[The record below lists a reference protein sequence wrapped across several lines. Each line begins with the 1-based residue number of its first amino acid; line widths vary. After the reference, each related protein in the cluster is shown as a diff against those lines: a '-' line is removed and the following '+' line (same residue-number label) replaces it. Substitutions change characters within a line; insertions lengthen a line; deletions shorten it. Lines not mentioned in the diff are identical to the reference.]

1 MSRVEQRVVR
11 NAIFAATVLWVYA
24 IASEFP
30 ERECCDPVYP
40 IPEPTSRAPSA
51 PTPTGRSG
59 PNIKTAVAIL
69 NCLFAR
75 QLCFEDPSCSAI
87 LEIIPRVCG
96 PELVACS
103 TVTVPKCQAALIT
116 LQAFPF
122 FKPTCLC
129 REPHVD
135 PECNSFRDFLF
146 DHPCVYVLKK
156 DPFPVEPLPT
166 CNHALSVCQRSKAC
180 IKLFEDFK
188 TNCKARDGKCR
199 MESRDACHDA
209 WTQLRLSPMFGC
221 ICPNNHMKR
230 RCDRIFSM
238 VNHNPCVEFLPSA
251 TVDLSGTDSALYPFD
266 PHQDNFQ
273 EFWFPPT
280 SMYPYFLFPA
290 TATTRTFNEIEAR
303 YRYRES
309 QQPPPPPPPPLP
321 GAPELPGRRHGTLG
335 HHDATGTI
343 LDRNRHHHENRNH
356 DHRHGLDLEPDYD
369 PAPHPHPHPHPSPRS
384 DTEAD
389 PGPPPPPPPP
399 ITDDDTNSVDLNAVG
414 GRTPFYEHDY
424 ASSTVTVTV
433 NRQKHLSN
441 EQHEQNR
448 GHRVYQ
454 HNNNRHGLAPSSA
467 NSPSAADER
476 RHSSSSSSS
485 SSSSFSFSNDS
496 HPQTQNRHNNDLN
509 QHQHNNHRNSQAPP
523 PAPAP
528 APDHQHHQHQHNQH
542 NHHHHQHHHHRDH
555 ERHNHGKKFAP
566 RPTYEH
572 RSVVDEMIDLDDNEL
587 KLGGRQPID
596 RLFGLS
602 EAFEGFVDKVKV
614 ISHPDNSTSFELIE
628 SQLENPLIDADH
640 HDLDALKQIPL
651 PGVHRRKIH
660 HGKNHTTNDDNSA
673 GRGAILPSP
682 VSEADGQRIAI
693 RPAATLTL
701 TSTCHQAYSS
711 CRNDPDCR
719 TVMQPILN
727 HCDLGSCA
735 RNSCMDAMQ
744 QFYRTAAELH
754 TMEIAFC
761 LCRKSDDKRDDCIVA
776 QEKMHPVCAQRV
788 EGVEMPT
795 CHSLAEVCREDRAC
809 RARLEYYE
817 QSCAVD
823 SVTKKCAGAPSECRR
838 AMIGILGTELRSNC
852 ACKGTDL
859 AQLYDCLGWQRLLWV
874 NPCVVESQKDFHARR
889 KQQHKQRT
897 TTVVAPST
905 GVEENDADD
914 LMEPEGVEPI
924 PEPTQKTIVD
934 VTESLETT
942 TIVTTVPTTTST
954 TTTSSTIPP
963 RFCVVQRP
971 RQSHQYIR
979 EGRGKRLYRD
989 DEPECSELCQ
999 CGEGEVLVCNTI
1011 CVESSPCK
1019 TDFAFY
1025 NHAAPAYQAYRGRC
1039 LCYSG
1044 RFICMRPFPDAYSI
1058 PHGVFMFLGY
1068 SEADENLLRPHS
1080 NLTVLDAV
1088 SSLDSFMRQEVD
1100 NQTVCT
1106 LLLYNVTKE
1115 NVIAVAKLRSETTGP
1130 ANASGNVRQTQ
1141 NQVESQAQTLQ
1152 QLMRIKDECAEMLR
1166 DLSNKINNKH
1176 HEVHTHPLLSIFKMA
1191 EVEVRLPLASGSNS
1205 SRVTKDPFNGIA
1217 LALLLIAA
1225 SFFVTSRS
1233 NRATVLSTPRTTI
1246 NKTARCCS

>member
-335 HHDATGTI
+335 HHDAT
-343 LDRNRHHHENRNH
+343 
-356 DHRHGLDLEPDYD
+356 
-369 PAPHPHPHPHPSPRS
+369 
-384 DTEAD
+384 
-389 PGPPPPPPPP
+389 
-399 ITDDDTNSVDLNAVG
+399 
-414 GRTPFYEHDY
+414 
-424 ASSTVTVTV
+424 
-433 NRQKHLSN
+433 
-441 EQHEQNR
+441 
-448 GHRVYQ
+448 
-454 HNNNRHGLAPSSA
+454 
-467 NSPSAADER
+467 
-476 RHSSSSSSS
+476 
-485 SSSSFSFSNDS
+485 
-496 HPQTQNRHNNDLN
+496 
-509 QHQHNNHRNSQAPP
+509 
-523 PAPAP
+523 
-528 APDHQHHQHQHNQH
+528 
-542 NHHHHQHHHHRDH
+542 
-555 ERHNHGKKFAP
+555 
-566 RPTYEH
+566 
-572 RSVVDEMIDLDDNEL
+572 
-587 KLGGRQPID
+587 
-596 RLFGLS
+596 
-602 EAFEGFVDKVKV
+602 VKV